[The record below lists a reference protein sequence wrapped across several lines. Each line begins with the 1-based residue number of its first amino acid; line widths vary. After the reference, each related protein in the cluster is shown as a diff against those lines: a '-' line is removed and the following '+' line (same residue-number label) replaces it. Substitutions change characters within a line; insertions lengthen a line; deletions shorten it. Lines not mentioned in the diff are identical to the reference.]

1 MSGELLLIA
10 TDIDVE
16 RYDTHCCGPETYLP
30 L

>member
-10 TDIDVE
+10 TGINVE
-16 RYDTHCCGPETYLP
+16 RYDTYCCGPEIYLS